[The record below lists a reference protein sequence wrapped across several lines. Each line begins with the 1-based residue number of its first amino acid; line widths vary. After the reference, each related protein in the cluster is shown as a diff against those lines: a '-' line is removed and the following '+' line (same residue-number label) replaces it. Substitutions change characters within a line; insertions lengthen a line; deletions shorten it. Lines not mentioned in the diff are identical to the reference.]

1 MSSLADSFSSSQPS
15 AADSGGDVLEPVRQT
30 FRAIAICIVPELRSA
45 DPNEWAEI
53 ESEIEQALVDRPQ
66 ATKRQ
71 LVSFVRLLDWWSRL
85 RYGRRL
91 TKLDHFKR
99 VELLEHIE
107 RHSLPL
113 LRRGMWGLRTLV
125 FLGYYTRADVA
136 EFIGYRAH
144 RDGWSA
150 RPEARRERPSA
161 TPQDVGIVYKR
172 PL

>member
-1 MSSLADSFSSSQPS
+1 MSS
-15 AADSGGDVLEPVRQT
+15 AAATPAATLEPVRPT
-30 FRAIAICIVPELRSA
+30 FRAIAMSVVPELSSA
-45 DPNEWAEI
+45 DAKEWSEI
-53 ESEIEQALVDRPQ
+53 ESEIERALADRPQ
-66 ATKRQ
+66 AMRRQ

-91 TKLDHFKR
+91 TKLDAVKR
-99 VELLEHIE
+99 MELLELIE
-107 RHSLPL
+107 RHRVPL

-125 FLGYYTRADVA
+125 FLGYYTRPDVA
-136 EFIGYRAH
+136 QFIGYQAH

-172 PL
+172 PPA

>member
-1 MSSLADSFSSSQPS
+1 MSSVPATQT
-15 AADSGGDVLEPVRQT
+15 ATLEPVRPT
-30 FRAIAICIVPELRSA
+30 FRAIAMSVVPELRSA
-45 DPNEWAEI
+45 DPNEWSEIEAEI
-53 ESEIEQALVDRPQ
+53 ERALADRPP
-66 ATKRQ
+66 AMRRQ

-91 TKLDHFKR
+91 TKLDAFKR
-99 VELLEHIE
+99 TELLESFE
-107 RHSLPL
+107 RHRLPL

-136 EFIGYRAH
+136 EFIGYGAH

-161 TPQDVGIVYKR
+161 TPQDVGIIYKR
-172 PL
+172 KLP

>member
-1 MSSLADSFSSSQPS
+1 MSPIAVTS
-15 AADSGGDVLEPVRQT
+15 AATLEPVRAT
-30 FRAIAICIVPELRSA
+30 FRAIAMSVVPELRSA
-45 DPNEWAEI
+45 DPNAWSEIEAEI
-53 ESEIEQALVDRPQ
+53 ERALAERP
-66 ATKRQ
+66 KEMRRQ

-91 TKLDHFKR
+91 TKLDVIKR
-99 VELLEHIE
+99 NELLELIE
-107 RHSLPL
+107 RHRLPL

-136 EFIGYRAH
+136 QFIGYNAH

-150 RPEARRERPSA
+150 RPAARRERPSA

-172 PL
+172 PLP

>member
-1 MSSLADSFSSSQPS
+1 MSPIEVTS
-15 AADSGGDVLEPVRQT
+15 AATLEPVRPT
-30 FRAIAICIVPELRSA
+30 FRAIAMSVVPELRSA
-45 DPNEWAEI
+45 DPNAWSEIEAEI
-53 ESEIEQALVDRPQ
+53 ERALAERP
-66 ATKRQ
+66 KEMRRQ

-91 TKLDHFKR
+91 TKLDVTKR
-99 VELLEHIE
+99 NEFLDLIE
-107 RHSLPL
+107 RHRLPL

-136 EFIGYRAH
+136 QFIGYNAH

-161 TPQDVGIVYKR
+161 TPQDVGIVSKR
-172 PL
+172 PLP